1 MGNLREQILRQE
13 LQKEIEKARKLEKD
27 GKHEEASKH
36 YTKVSVIY
44 RRIAYNAPRARSE
57 EMFDVASQYENLGT
71 AIRKGGEIEKARE
84 FAPDVYEKAIDSLI
98 ITQKPETEWD
108 DIGGLKEAKRVIKE
122 AIILPFIHDKPPF
135 IHSPRTILLVGPP
148 GTGKTLLAKASSN
161 ILSATFFEARVSA
174 LLSKYFG
181 ESGKLVGALFDR
193 ARKEQP
199 SLVFIDELDSI
210 AVARSGSINEATRRV
225 LGEFLTQIEGFNT
238 KKGERVLT
246 MGATNK
252 PWDVDDAIISRFQR
266 KIYVPLPDEKAR
278 KAIFRIHLEGA
289 DTSGIGLDGL
299 VRKTQGFSGRDI
311 ASACQ
316 EAVNSMV
323 REQNPDLE
331 ELTSRR
337 VEKYTLRYRA
347 LRPEDFEEALNKIR
361 PAVSAQDVK
370 KYEEW
375 GKEFGG

>member
-135 IHSPRTILLVGPP
+135 VHSPRTILLTALP
-148 GTGKTLLAKASSN
+148 GQGRPCLQ
-161 ILSATFFEARVSA
+161 RQA
-174 LLSKYFG
+174 L
-181 ESGKLVGALFDR
+181 
-193 ARKEQP
+193 
-199 SLVFIDELDSI
+199 
-210 AVARSGSINEATRRV
+210 
-225 LGEFLTQIEGFNT
+225 
-238 KKGERVLT
+238 
-246 MGATNK
+246 
-252 PWDVDDAIISRFQR
+252 
-266 KIYVPLPDEKAR
+266 IY
-278 KAIFRIHLEGA
+278 
-289 DTSGIGLDGL
+289 
-299 VRKTQGFSGRDI
+299 
-311 ASACQ
+311 
-316 EAVNSMV
+316 
-323 REQNPDLE
+323 
-331 ELTSRR
+331 
-337 VEKYTLRYRA
+337 
-347 LRPEDFEEALNKIR
+347 
-361 PAVSAQDVK
+361 
-370 KYEEW
+370 
-375 GKEFGG
+375 

>member
-1 MGNLREQILRQE
+1 MGDLREQILRQE
-13 LQKEIEKARKLEKD
+13 LQKEIERARKLEKE
-27 GKHEEASKH
+27 GRHEEASKH
-36 YTKVSVIY
+36 YTKVSAIY

-57 EMFDVASQYENLGT
+57 EMFDVASQYESLGT

-98 ITQKPETEWD
+98 ITQKPETKWD

-135 IHSPRTILLVGPP
+135 IHSPRTILLYGPP

-181 ESGKLVGALFDR
+181 ESGKLVGALFDK

-238 KKGERVLT
+238 KKEEKVLI

-252 PWDVDDAIISRFQR
+252 PWDLDDAIVSRFQR

-278 KAIFRIHLEGA
+278 KAIIRIHLEGA

-299 VRKTQGFSGRDI
+299 VGKTQGFSGRDI
-311 ASACQ
+311 SSMCQ
-316 EAVNSMV
+316 EAVNIMV
-323 REQNPDLE
+323 REQNPGLE
-331 ELTSRR
+331 ELSSRE
-337 VEKYTLRYRA
+337 VERYSLKYRA
-347 LRPEDFEEALNKIR
+347 LKPGDFEEALNRIR
-361 PAVSAQDVK
+361 PAVSAQDIK